1 MDFKLTA
8 AQSALR
14 QRAREFARQEVA
26 PRAAGCDRAAAFPWD
41 LYHRARERGLL
52 HLTVPAQAG
61 GAGLGVLEQVLVCEE
76 LAWGCAGICAALNLN
91 TLAIAALTTGGT
103 PAQCKEY
110 LPRILG
116 GELFSF
122 ALTEPGA
129 GSDVTALRATARP
142 TGTGGYVLDGHKAWI
157 SNAPGASVFLVFA
170 RVLPAGG
177 PAAAAGAAAPAAA
190 GIGAFLVERGADG
203 LAVGPPLGIMGQR
216 ALPAAEVFLHGVE
229 VDACA
234 MLGPGADGLALAA
247 SVFSRSRPLIAAY
260 GTGLTQ
266 RCLDEATG
274 HAGQR
279 LSMGRRIIEHQAVG
293 QKIADMGMRVAA
305 ARLLAY
311 QAAWLCDS
319 GEPSPLQAAYAK
331 TFAADTAM
339 SAATETLQVFG
350 SRGYST
356 AQPIEKLF
364 RDAKLLQI
372 YEGTQEIN
380 RLLMTR
386 ELARS
391 SPARPA
397 AAPAQPPGNT
407 QPPGN
412 IQPPDNRKT
421 R

>member
-1 MDFKLTA
+1 MEFRLTA
-8 AQSALR
+8 EQSALR
-14 QRAREFARQEVA
+14 QRAREFSRQEIA
-26 PRAAGCDRAAAFPWD
+26 PRAAGCDRAGAFPWD
-41 LYHRARERGLL
+41 LYHQARERGLL
-52 HLTVPAQAG
+52 HLTVPAQHG
-61 GAGLGVLEQVLVCEE
+61 GAGLGVLDQVLVCEE

-91 TLAIAALTTGGT
+91 ALAVAALTTGGT

-110 LPRILG
+110 LPRLLR

-129 GSDVTALRATARP
+129 GSDVTALRTTARP
-142 TGTGGYVLDGHKAWI
+142 AGTGGYVLNGHKAWI

-177 PAAAAGAAAPAAA
+177 TDGPAAAGGAAAGAAA

-203 LAVGPPLGIMGQR
+203 LEVGPPLGIMGQR
-216 ALPAAEVFLHGVE
+216 ALPAAEVFLQGVE

-234 MLGPGADGLALAA
+234 MLGSGADGLALAA

-260 GTGLTQ
+260 GTGLAQ
-266 RCLDEATG
+266 RCLDES
-274 HAGQR
+274 AGYASQR

-293 QKIADMGMRVAA
+293 QKVAEMGMRAAA
-305 ARLLAY
+305 ARLLTY

-331 TFAADTAM
+331 TFAADTAVF
-339 SAATETLQVFG
+339 AATETVQVFG

-380 RLLMTR
+380 RLLMVR
-386 ELARS
+386 ELARPS
-391 SPARPA
+391 L
-397 AAPAQPPGNT
+397 AQHP
-407 QPPGN
+407 
-412 IQPPDNRKT
+412 
-421 R
+421 

>member
-1 MDFKLTA
+1 MEFQLTA
-8 AQSALR
+8 EQSALR
-14 QRAREFARQEVA
+14 QRAREFGRHEVA
-26 PRAAGCDRAAAFPWD
+26 PRAGGCDRAAVFPWD
-41 LYHRARERGLL
+41 VFHQARERGLV
-52 HLTVPAQAG
+52 HLTVPASAG

-76 LAWGCAGICAALNLN
+76 LAWGCAGICAAVNLN
-91 TLAIAALTTGGT
+91 ALAIAALTTGGT

-129 GSDVTALRATARP
+129 GSDITALQTTARP
-142 TGTGGYVLDGHKAWI
+142 AGAGGYVLNGHKAWI
-157 SNAPGASVFLVFA
+157 SNAPGASVFLVFT
-170 RVLPAGG
+170 RVLPAHDEAG
-177 PAAAAGAAAPAAA
+177 AAAAGL
-190 GIGAFLVERGADG
+190 GVFLVERSASG
-203 LAVGPPLGIMGQR
+203 LGVGPSLGILGQR
-216 ALPAAEVFLHGVE
+216 ALPAAEVSLRDVAVAGT
-229 VDACA
+229 A
-234 MLGPGADGLALAA
+234 MLGMGRDGSVLAA
-247 SVFSRSRPLIAAY
+247 RVFDRSRPLIAAY

-266 RCLDEATG
+266 RCLDEAVG
-274 HAGQR
+274 HADRR

-293 QKIADMGMRVAA
+293 QKIAEMGMRVTA

-311 QAAWLCDS
+311 HAAWLCDS
-319 GEPSPLQAAYAK
+319 GEPSTLAAAYAK

-339 SAATETLQVFG
+339 FAATETMQIFG

-380 RLLMTR
+380 RLLMVR

-391 SPARPA
+391 HRRGRS
-397 AAPAQPPGNT
+397 
-407 QPPGN
+407 
-412 IQPPDNRKT
+412 DNRKIQ
-421 R
+421 